1 MSKQKLES
9 YFRDYL
15 KSRNDIW
22 FLKLQNSHFAATPAD
37 FIVLTKDKRILVECK
52 QVEYKDDSSSFSF
65 ERLTQENELGLFEAK
80 DYNNQAFILLMFW
93 NKRLK
98 NSFVYFIPFMTYCK
112 HKDMLLNSGRKS
124 ISVGYLHDNLFNVN
138 VVNGILDIKL

>member
-9 YFRDYL
+9 YFRKYL
-15 KSRNDIW
+15 NSRDDIW

-37 FIVLTKDKRILVECK
+37 FIILTKDKRILVECK

-65 ERLTQENELGLFEAK
+65 ERLTQENELGLFESK

-98 NSFVYFIPFMTYCK
+98 NSFIYFIPFIIYCI
-112 HKDMLLNSGRKS
+112 HKELLLIDGRKS
-124 ISVGYLHDNLFNVN
+124 FSVKYLNVNLFKLNI
-138 VVNGILDIKL
+138 VNGVLDIKL